1 MDIWRARDLS
11 HNILEAAMRDAELEG
26 VGDKV
31 DLRNADVRW
40 ACREIARV
48 LKSGGV
54 ALISDFTHTDEY
66 ATVFREQGLEATSC
80 FSLLLAPMILRI
92 VKACKPRNSP
102 SHCYAAVSRCSRPP
116 GPTIAPSPTPS
127 P

>member
-80 FSLLLAPMILRI
+80 FSLLLSPMILRI
-92 VKACKPRNSP
+92 VKAWKP
-102 SHCYAAVSRCSRPP
+102 
-116 GPTIAPSPTPS
+116 
-127 P
+127 